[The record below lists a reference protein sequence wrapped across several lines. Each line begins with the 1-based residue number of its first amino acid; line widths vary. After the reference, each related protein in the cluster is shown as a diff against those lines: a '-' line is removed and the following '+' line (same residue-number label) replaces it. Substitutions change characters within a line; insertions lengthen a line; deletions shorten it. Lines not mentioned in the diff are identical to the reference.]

1 MLNKKVSRV
10 FALFIICLASAKVPA
25 QMQEISYAEAGYDAD
40 KLASVNEE
48 LSALYNDGLIPN
60 YVVAAAKEGKIFYA
74 VAEGDTVIGSGNA
87 VDLDTRYQ
95 IASMTKPL
103 VSVVIL
109 RLIEEGRLSLNDE
122 LDKFLPMFSD
132 MFVAPGGSLDYLE
145 EANRGITILD
155 LLTHTSG
162 LTYGTAVTGQGDV
175 ANLYDELSPYNPC
188 NSNEENMEFLS
199 QIPLIAQPGTA
210 WNYSVGIDV
219 LGVVVTEITGK
230 SLYENISEII
240 LEPLGMDRSS
250 FTYSQ
255 EIFNRE
261 VARIGVSPVQG
272 VEALGQVT
280 GSDIDWKIGQPE
292 TEFFQGLVGGPCFPP
307 SPDFKFESGGGGM
320 TMSVR
325 DYLTFLSMI
334 ANDGSLNGIKV
345 LEPSSVQTMLKEQVA
360 NLDYPSMI
368 GNNTFGAG
376 FGIALDETD
385 ASQVDYYYWGGI
397 FNTGFWINP
406 SDKSVGVIATN
417 VFPGRYN
424 QTISLEQKFDEAR
437 LSN

>member
-1 MLNKKVSRV
+1 MLNKKISGV
-10 FALFIICLASAKVPA
+10 FALFTMGLASVNAAA

-60 YVVAAAKEGKIFYA
+60 YVVAAAKEGKIFYS

-103 VSVVIL
+103 VSVVIF
-109 RLIEEGRLSLNDE
+109 RLIEDGVLSLDDE
-122 LDKFLPMFSD
+122 LDKFLPMFAD

-145 EANRGITILD
+145 EANRKITILD

-175 ANLYDELSPYNPC
+175 ANLYDELSPYNFC
-188 NSNEENMEFLS
+188 NSNEENMELLS
-199 QIPLIAQPGTA
+199 QIPLIAQPGSE

-219 LGVVVTEITGK
+219 LGVVVSAVTGK
-230 SLYENISEII
+230 SLYQNISEII
-240 LEPLGMDRSS
+240 LEPLGMSHSS
-250 FTYSQ
+250 FTFSQ
-255 EIFNRE
+255 EVFDEE
-261 VARIGVSPVQG
+261 VAHLGVSPMAG
-272 VEALGQVT
+272 VPALGQVS

-292 TEFFQGLVGGPCFPP
+292 NNPLMRTCTPP

-334 ANDGSLNGIKV
+334 ANEGTLNGSKV
-345 LEPSSVQTMLKEQVA
+345 LEPSSVRIMLTEQVKD
-360 NLDYPSMI
+360 LEYPSMI

-376 FGIALDETD
+376 FGIALEEDD
-385 ASQVDYYYWGGI
+385 ASEVDYYYWGGI

-406 SDKSVGVIATN
+406 SDRSVGVIATN

-424 QTISLEQKFDEAR
+424 QTIALEQKFDEAR